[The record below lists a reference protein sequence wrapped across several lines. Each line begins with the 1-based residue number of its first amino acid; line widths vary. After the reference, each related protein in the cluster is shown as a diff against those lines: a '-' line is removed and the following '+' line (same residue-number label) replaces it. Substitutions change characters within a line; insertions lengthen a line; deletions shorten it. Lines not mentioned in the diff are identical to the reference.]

1 MKKQDTDS
9 EDPQPEVTQGSEE
22 APSAEGAPE
31 TRAAAKDGVVSGS
44 PKESEPATPQTD
56 TPPQSDTPLQSD
68 EAGGGG
74 TFAPIPKDLDLHK
87 YRVEKKLEK
96 IFFGTVFQK

>member
-22 APSAEGAPE
+22 APSAEGATE
-31 TRAAAKDGVVSGS
+31 TCAAAKDSVESGS
-44 PKESEPATPQTD
+44 PKESEPATPRTD

-74 TFAPIPKDLDLHK
+74 TFAPIRTQLHPECLRLAQVLK
-87 YRVEKKLEK
+87 
-96 IFFGTVFQK
+96 